1 MSASMIRKIQLP
13 EKEELYSNLNMEN
26 NTDAD
31 YMPAKRTCK
40 DFEKELGDYH
50 HLYLSSDAFNNF
62 RIRHFKIFHLDHVKF
77 PSAPRLAWQTG

>member
-40 DFEKELGDYH
+40 DFEL
-50 HLYLSSDAFNNF
+50 LSTIS
-62 RIRHFKIFHLDHVKF
+62 
-77 PSAPRLAWQTG
+77 G